1 MRKAVLDVGSNSV
14 LLLVEERDADGWR
27 VVHESTAVTA
37 LGEGTRQSGALSEEA
52 MVRTLAAMRRFFD
65 EAARHGASEVLAA
78 VTMAGR
84 IARNTS
90 DFLARAEAQGTP
102 AFVLS
107 GEDEAQLGFLAVA
120 HDPALGD
127 VPRISIIDV
136 GGHSTELVTADRDL
150 SEPDGWRVRFRRSFP
165 IGTLAMLG
173 GEFGVECPDFPLRL
187 KAAAEIDD
195 QIGMGY
201 RPGEAGL
208 PVALGATG
216 TNLVALREKMTV
228 WDPARVHG
236 AVLLYEEISRAVA
249 WLSELTLSER
259 AALPGMEPGREKTI
273 HAGALILERF
283 LFALREDEVRVSVR
297 GWRHAL
303 LERGLPGAR

>member
-1 MRKAVLDVGSNSV
+1 
-14 LLLVEERDADGWR
+14 
-27 VVHESTAVTA
+27 
-37 LGEGTRQSGALSEEA
+37 
-52 MVRTLAAMRRFFD
+52 MVRTLAAMRRFSD
-65 EAARHGASEVLAA
+65 EASAHGAEEVLAG

-84 IARNTS
+84 IARNT
-90 DFLARAEAQGTP
+90 DEFLSRAEAQGTP

-120 HDPALGD
+120 LDPVLAD

-136 GGHSTELVTADRDL
+136 GGHSTELVTADRDPA
-150 SEPDGWRVRFRRSFP
+150 EPNGWRVRLRKSFA

-187 KAAAEIDD
+187 KAAAELDD
-195 QIGMGY
+195 QIGLCY

-216 TNLVALREKMTV
+216 TNLVTLREKMTV
-228 WDPARVHG
+228 WEPEKVHG
-236 AVLLYEEISRAVA
+236 ATLLYEEVSRAVA
-249 WLSELTLSER
+249 WLSELTLAQR

-283 LFALREDEVRVSVR
+283 LFALREDQIRVSVR

-303 LERGLPGAR
+303 LELGLSGAG